1 MKSIKKFT
9 CIFLFFFMIMFIT
22 KYEHT
27 VDVDYNDT
35 SKGELKTEQCVE
47 EEVIEEISVS
57 LSDGK
62 DDDSFNK
69 NQQSNNH
76 KTEANN
82 TKTENVDKQENDY
95 SSNENKTSAHK
106 DGVTDSST
114 QKDAQEVPSKTEK
127 YEEKIEYETTYDGS
141 EKETVKKEPIE
152 PIEKETIQSD
162 SKYDTTVEVE
172 KESETSKEME
182 EIKQEDK
189 MNYQTPFEIV
199 SNMKAGINIGNALD
213 AYGNNKYDDIT
224 KYETQWHNP
233 VITESL
239 FKYIKKIGFN
249 TVRIPVTWDTHIL
262 EDGTIDKRWFER
274 VKQVVDYAYKYDLYV
289 IINVHHD
296 KWYNTEYSNLNNALK
311 MTESVWTQIAEYFK
325 DYDSHLIFEGF
336 NEPRIMCGDHDIEF
350 GTGNPE
356 AYDVI
361 NHLNAKFVEVVRKT
375 GGNNKVRALMIA
387 GYCAG
392 SDKKVLDAMYIPDD
406 ENLILSCHFYEPHK
420 FTSEEYSLSSWN
432 ASDYTNTVNMDY
444 KLNTMYK
451 FSAYNNIPV
460 VVTEFGATDK
470 NNLYCREEWC
480 KYFVNKA
487 KEYGIS
493 YIWWD
498 NNCHEDM
505 YGLYGIIDREKLT
518 MVFPT
523 IIKILTGYS
532 Q

>member
-9 CIFLFFFMIMFIT
+9 CIFLFFFMIMFYANH
-22 KYEHT
+22 KHT
-27 VDVDYNDT
+27 AVGDYYDT
-35 SKGELKTEQCVE
+35 SIEELSTGQYVE
-47 EEVIEEISVS
+47 EEIIEEISVS

-62 DDDSFNK
+62 GNDSFDK
-69 NQQSNNH
+69 NQQANSH

-82 TKTENVDKQENDY
+82 TKTENSNKQESDH
-95 SSNENKTSAHK
+95 SSNENVTNAHK
-106 DGVTDSST
+106 EGMTDGST
-114 QKDAQEVPSKTEK
+114 QNDAQETQTKKET
-127 YEEKIEYETTYDGS
+127 YEENIEYETTYDGG
-141 EKETVKKEPIE
+141 EKETVKMET
-152 PIEKETIQSD
+152 IEKETIQSD
-162 SKYDTTVEVE
+162 SRHDTTVEVE

-189 MNYQTPFEIV
+189 INYQSPFEIV

-213 AYGNNKYDDIT
+213 AYGNIKYDDII

-233 VITESL
+233 VIKESL

-262 EDGTIDKRWFER
+262 ADGTIDKRWLER

-296 KWYNTEYSNLNNALK
+296 KWYNTEYSNMHNALK
-311 MTESVWTQIAEYFK
+311 MTELVWTQIATYFK

-336 NEPRIMCGDHDIEF
+336 NEPRIMCGNDDIEF

-375 GGNNKVRALMIA
+375 GGNNSVRALMIS

-406 ENLILSCHFYEPHK
+406 ENLILSCHFYAPHK
-420 FTSEEYSLSSWN
+420 FTSENYSLSSWSVN
-432 ASDYTNTVNMDY
+432 DYASTSNMDY

-451 FSAYNNIPV
+451 FSVYNNIPV

-470 NNLYCREEWC
+470 NNLYNREEWC
-480 KYFVNKA
+480 RYFVNKA

-498 NNCHEDM
+498 NNCDEDM
-505 YGLYGIIDREKLT
+505 FGLYGIIDREKLT

-532 Q
+532 K